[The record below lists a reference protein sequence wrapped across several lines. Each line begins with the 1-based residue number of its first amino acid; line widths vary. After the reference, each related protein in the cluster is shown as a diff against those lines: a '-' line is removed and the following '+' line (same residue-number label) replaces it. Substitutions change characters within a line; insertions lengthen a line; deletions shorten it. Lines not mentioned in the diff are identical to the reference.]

1 MQGTKKV
8 ISPAAINALKEALTH
23 IYWTKND
30 LKSFVSYTVSNKG
43 IVATIDWQGQKKY
56 ESACDLVDRMSG
68 RPDLY
73 RDDLFAL
80 FEAVLNFDD
89 YSHLKRWDDAELK
102 ISRAKD
108 SVKALRAHAKG
119 YFQQMQERQQA
130 EERKKKAQHRLSST
144 TAIKSKL
151 DELNRQFQGIAIN
164 TNPQQRGYALEKL
177 LNDLFN
183 LFDLNSRASF
193 KITGEQ
199 IDGSFSF
206 DGEDYLLEAKWQKSL
221 PNAGDLYKFAGK
233 VNGKRKNT
241 LGLFFSMDGFSQE
254 CTQVNSSDIRS
265 LILMDGADLD
275 AVLNDRISLDNLLY
289 RKRRH
294 ASDTG
299 NIYLSAYTVLAG

>member
-1 MQGTKKV
+1 MKV

-30 LKSFVSYTVSNKG
+30 MKSFVSYTISNKG
-43 IVATIDWQGQKKY
+43 ILATIDWRDQKKY
-56 ESACDLVDRMSG
+56 ESACELIDRMYG
-68 RPDLY
+68 RPHIY

-89 YSHLKRWDDAELK
+89 FSHLKRWDDANLK

-119 YFQQMQERQQA
+119 YFQQMQERQQS

-144 TAIKSKL
+144 TALKDKL
-151 DELNRQFQGIAIN
+151 NELNRRFQSIVIN
-164 TNPQQRGYALEKL
+164 TNSQQRGYALEKL

-193 KITGEQ
+193 RIKGEQ

-241 LGLFFSMDGFSQE
+241 LGLFFSMDGFSKE
-254 CTQVNSSDIRS
+254 CAQANNPDIRS
-265 LILMDGADLD
+265 LILMNGADLD
-275 AVLNDRISLDNLLY
+275 AVLNDRIPLDELLY
-289 RKRRH
+289 RKRRY

-299 NIYLSAYTVLAG
+299 NINLPAYTVLAGQN